1 MKIREALKAMQ
12 LRLTELEEYLNISRP
27 TLYKYVEYY
36 ESGKQ
41 NLINPVVKD
50 LFKYIEKNKSLTKK
64 EAISYIANLG
74 KGGLEE
80 NSITFSLKPTDQQR
94 EFLLLVQT
102 YINKTYDSNNYS
114 KELGKLLLLISDINS
129 KRELTEQENAK
140 IKNIIQ
146 GEEKQ

>member
-27 TLYKYVEYY
+27 TLYKYVEYF

-41 NLINPVVKD
+41 NLMNPVVKD

-64 EAISYIANLG
+64 EVISYIANLG
-74 KGGLEE
+74 KSETE
-80 NSITFSLKPTDQQR
+80 KNSIIFSAKPNEKQK

-114 KELGKLLLLISDINS
+114 NELGKLLLLISDINS
-129 KRELTEQENAK
+129 KRELTEEENIK
-140 IKNIIQ
+140 IKNIIK
-146 GEEKQ
+146 GEEK